1 MPPQRIP
8 AAARSISA
16 PGKTIAGSF
25 PPNSSETAV
34 NALAPAAA
42 INSPTSVLPVKQ
54 TKSTCG
60 IMAWPTS
67 AAPSMVP
74 TRSRKTGT
82 RSIERA
88 NGAKNRGVTS
98 LGLINTAQPAASAGI
113 ASKQPSKSGKFQG
126 LITPTS

>member
-25 PPNSSETAV
+25 PPSSNEIAV

-42 INSPTSVLPVKQ
+42 ISSPTSVLPVKQ

-67 AAPSMVP
+67 AAPSTVP
-74 TRSRKTGT
+74 NRSRSTGT

-88 NGAKNRGVTS
+88 NGARKRGVTS
-98 LGLINTAQPAASAGI
+98 LGLIITAQPAASAGI
-113 ASKQPSKSGKFQG
+113 ASMQPSSNGKFQG